1 MEISFTDIWPVV
13 KSTSCYVQLFW
24 VTEGNFRIQFRFF
37 ESCGNCCMQSSPESI
52 PNVRS
57 FWKWGRGNKNLTD
70 NDKKQPLQYS
80 FCKHALLAPLLFSL
94 SQLTVVLITIGER
107 SIYRMNY
114 FADVQN
120 PSRTLNFLALFF

>member
-1 MEISFTDIWPVV
+1 
-13 KSTSCYVQLFW
+13 
-24 VTEGNFRIQFRFF
+24 
-37 ESCGNCCMQSSPESI
+37 MQSSPESI

-57 FWKWGRGNKNLTD
+57 FWKRGRGNKNLTAD
-70 NDKKQPLQYS
+70 DKKQPLQYS

-120 PSRTLNFLALFF
+120 PSPTLNFLALFF